1 MVIAVKTS
9 CRRKCARDR
18 CSFSDMPE
26 VPFIDSNGETVHYD
40 RRITPDR
47 RLNLIKVAWHR
58 VWDNEVA

>member
-9 CRRKCARDR
+9 CRRKCASDR

-26 VPFIDSNGETVHYD
+26 VPFIDSNGETVHYC